1 MVGENLYMN
10 NIEAVPKLW
19 EEKDHSLVKLIGI
32 PPLKGKQYDGT
43 VWAQDLSWI

>member
-1 MVGENLYMN
+1 MAGENLYMN

-19 EEKDHSLVKLIGI
+19 EEKDKSLVKLIGV

-43 VWAQDLSWI
+43 GWVQDLSWI